1 MHMVEKIYTFKKGNQ
16 MSRTMDLA
24 GKLIFETLKILK
36 ENDGEMASSLLMEA
50 LSKRV
55 SLDEWAKGTLEKT
68 GNIRWQS
75 ILHFYSIDLIKA
87 GYLLKKKGVWY
98 LTPEGEKAMA
108 KGEKEL
114 LRSAQN
120 LYRVWKEKNKKEEN
134 IQNGNKD
141 VQDEQIEEVSQRVSS
156 LLEDA
161 RAKANQSFTKFI
173 LEEFDPYSFQELC
186 GALFRGMGYYTP
198 FIAPKGKDGGV
209 DVIAY
214 KDPIGSTTPHIKIQI
229 KYRQDTKATSQ
240 ELRQLKGILTTND
253 IGVFI
258 SISGFAS
265 DALKEFKHSSPHI
278 ELIDLERFIELWQEF
293 YDKMK
298 DEDKALMPISP
309 VYFVDK
315 D

>member
-1 MHMVEKIYTFKKGNQ
+1 
-16 MSRTMDLA
+16 MSRTVDLA
-24 GKLIFETLKILK
+24 GKLVFETLKLLK

-55 SLDEWAKGTLEKT
+55 YLDDWAKSTLEKT

-75 ILHFYSIDLIKA
+75 ILQFYSIDLIKA

-98 LTPEGEKAMA
+98 LTPEGEKAVDN
-108 KGEKEL
+108 GEKEL
-114 LRSAQN
+114 LKSAQN
-120 LYRVWKEKNKKEEN
+120 LYHIWKEKNKKETLTKTS
-134 IQNGNKD
+134 NKD
-141 VQDEQIEEVSQRVSS
+141 VPDEQIEEATQKVSS
-156 LLEDA
+156 LLDDA

-293 YDKMK
+293 YEKMK

>member
-1 MHMVEKIYTFKKGNQ
+1 
-16 MSRTMDLA
+16 MSRTVDLA
-24 GKLIFETLKILK
+24 GKLVFETLKLLK

-55 SLDEWAKGTLEKT
+55 YLDDWAKSTLEKT

-98 LTPEGEKAMA
+98 LTPEGEKAID
-108 KGEKEL
+108 KGEKDL
-114 LRSAQN
+114 LKSAQN
-120 LYRVWKEKNKKEEN
+120 LYHIWKEKNKKETLTKTS
-134 IQNGNKD
+134 NKD
-141 VQDEQIEEVSQRVSS
+141 VPDEQIEEATQKVSS
-156 LLEDA
+156 LLDDA

-293 YDKMK
+293 YEKMK

>member
-1 MHMVEKIYTFKKGNQ
+1 
-16 MSRTMDLA
+16 MSRSTELA
-24 GKLIFETLKILK
+24 SKLMYAAMKLLK
-36 ENDGEMASSLLMEA
+36 ENDGEMPSGLLMA
-50 LSKRV
+50 TLGKTLT
-55 SLDEWAKGTLEKT
+55 LDEWARGTYEKS
-68 GNIRWQS
+68 GYLRWKA
-75 ILHFYSIDLIKA
+75 ILNFYSIDLVTA
-87 GYLLKKKGVWY
+87 GCLVKKKGIWY
-98 LTPEGEKAMA
+98 ITPEGEKILE
-108 KGEKEL
+108 KGEKVLFET
-114 LRSAQN
+114 AQKA
-120 LYRVWKEKNKKEEN
+120 YKEWSSQKKLKENNKITNSSKEE
-134 IQNGNKD
+134 
-141 VQDEQIEEVSQRVSS
+141 EQIEEATQKVSS
-156 LLEDA
+156 LLDDA
-161 RAKANQSFTKFI
+161 RSKANQSFTKFI
-173 LEEFDPYSFQELC
+173 LEEFDPYTFQELC

-240 ELRQLKGILTTND
+240 ELRQLKGILTSND

-265 DALKEFKHSSPHI
+265 DALKEFKHSNPHI

-293 YDKMK
+293 YGNMK

-315 D
+315 E

>member
-1 MHMVEKIYTFKKGNQ
+1 
-16 MSRTMDLA
+16 MSRTVDLA
-24 GKLIFETLKILK
+24 GKLVFETLKLLK

-55 SLDEWAKGTLEKT
+55 YLDDWAKSTLEKT

-98 LTPEGEKAMA
+98 LTPEGEKAID

-114 LRSAQN
+114 LKSAQN
-120 LYRVWKEKNKKEEN
+120 LYHIWKEKNKKETLTKTS
-134 IQNGNKD
+134 NKD
-141 VQDEQIEEVSQRVSS
+141 VPDEQIEEATQKVSS
-156 LLEDA
+156 LLDDA

-293 YDKMK
+293 YEKMK

>member
-1 MHMVEKIYTFKKGNQ
+1 M
-16 MSRTMDLA
+16 
-24 GKLIFETLKILK
+24 
-36 ENDGEMASSLLMEA
+36 
-50 LSKRV
+50 
-55 SLDEWAKGTLEKT
+55 
-68 GNIRWQS
+68 
-75 ILHFYSIDLIKA
+75 IKA

-98 LTPEGEKAMA
+98 LTPEGEKAID

-114 LRSAQN
+114 LKSAQN
-120 LYRVWKEKNKKEEN
+120 LYHIWKEKNKKETLTKTS
-134 IQNGNKD
+134 NKD
-141 VQDEQIEEVSQRVSS
+141 VPDEQIEEATQKVSS
-156 LLEDA
+156 LLDDA

-293 YDKMK
+293 YEKMK

>member
-1 MHMVEKIYTFKKGNQ
+1 
-16 MSRTMDLA
+16 MSRTVDLA
-24 GKLIFETLKILK
+24 GKLVFETLKLLK

-55 SLDEWAKGTLEKT
+55 YLDDWAKSTLEKT

-98 LTPEGEKAMA
+98 LTPEGEKAID

-114 LRSAQN
+114 LKSAQN
-120 LYRVWKEKNKKEEN
+120 LYHIWKEKNKKETLTKTS
-134 IQNGNKD
+134 NKD
-141 VQDEQIEEVSQRVSS
+141 VPDEQIEEVTQKVSS
-156 LLEDA
+156 LLDDA

-214 KDPIGSTTPHIKIQI
+214 KDPIGSTTSHIKIQI

-293 YDKMK
+293 YEKMK

>member
-1 MHMVEKIYTFKKGNQ
+1 
-16 MSRTMDLA
+16 MSRTTELA
-24 GKLIFETLKILK
+24 SKLIFETLKVLK
-36 ENDGEMASSLLMEA
+36 ENDGEMASSLLMET

-55 SLDEWAKGTLEKT
+55 NLDDWARGTLEKT

-98 LTPEGEKAMA
+98 LTPEGEKAID

-114 LRSAQN
+114 LKSAQN
-120 LYRVWKEKNKKEEN
+120 LYRIWKEKNKKEESSQIN
-134 IQNGNKD
+134 NKD
-141 VQDEQIEEVSQRVSS
+141 VPDEQIEAASQKVSS
-156 LLEDA
+156 LLDDA

-293 YDKMK
+293 YEKMK

>member
-1 MHMVEKIYTFKKGNQ
+1 
-16 MSRTMDLA
+16 MSRTVDLA
-24 GKLIFETLKILK
+24 GKLVFETLKLLK

-55 SLDEWAKGTLEKT
+55 YLDDWAKSTLEKT

-75 ILHFYSIDLIKA
+75 ILQFYSIDLIKA

-98 LTPEGEKAMA
+98 LTPEGEKAIDN
-108 KGEKEL
+108 GEKEL
-114 LRSAQN
+114 LKSAQN
-120 LYRVWKEKNKKEEN
+120 LYHIWKEKNKKETLTKTS
-134 IQNGNKD
+134 NKD
-141 VQDEQIEEVSQRVSS
+141 VPDEQIEEATQKVSS
-156 LLEDA
+156 LLDDA

-198 FIAPKGKDGGV
+198 FIAPKGKDVGV

-293 YDKMK
+293 YEKMK

>member
-1 MHMVEKIYTFKKGNQ
+1 
-16 MSRTMDLA
+16 MSRTTELA
-24 GKLIFETLKILK
+24 CKLVFETLKILK
-36 ENDGEMASSLLMEA
+36 ENEGEMPSSVLMA
-50 LSKRV
+50 TLATRV
-55 SLDEWAKGTLEKT
+55 DLDDWAKGILEKS

-75 ILHFYSIDLIKA
+75 ILHFYSIDMIKA
-87 GYLLKKKGVWY
+87 GYILKKKGIWY
-98 LTPEGEKAMA
+98 LTPEGEKAISL
-108 KGEKEL
+108 GDREL
-114 LRSAQN
+114 FRTAQN
-120 LYRVWKEKNKKEEN
+120 KYRLWKEKNKTEKSS
-134 IQNGNKD
+134 QTTSKD
-141 VQDEQIEEVSQRVSS
+141 IPDEQIEEVAQNVSS

-198 FIAPKGKDGGV
+198 FIAPKGKDGGI

-214 KDPIGSTTPHIKIQI
+214 KDPIGSTSPHIKIQI
-229 KYRQDTKATSQ
+229 KYRQDMKATSQ
-240 ELRQLKGILTTND
+240 ELRQLKGVLTSND

-265 DALKEFKHSSPHI
+265 DALKEFKHSNPHI

-293 YDKMK
+293 YEKMK

-315 D
+315 KD

>member
-1 MHMVEKIYTFKKGNQ
+1 
-16 MSRTMDLA
+16 MSRTTELA
-24 GKLIFETLKILK
+24 SKLIFETLKVLK
-36 ENDGEMASSLLMEA
+36 ENDGEMASSLLMET

-55 SLDEWAKGTLEKT
+55 NLDDWARGTLEKT

-98 LTPEGEKAMA
+98 LTPEGEKAID

-114 LRSAQN
+114 LKSAQH
-120 LYRVWKEKNKKEEN
+120 LYRIWKEKNKKEESSQIN
-134 IQNGNKD
+134 NKD
-141 VQDEQIEEVSQRVSS
+141 VPDEQIEAASQKVSS
-156 LLEDA
+156 LLDDA

-293 YDKMK
+293 YEKMK

>member
-1 MHMVEKIYTFKKGNQ
+1 
-16 MSRTMDLA
+16 MSRSADL
-24 GKLIFETLKILK
+24 GSKLIYEALKILK
-36 ENDGEMASSLLMEA
+36 ENDGELSSSILMEYI
-50 LSKRV
+50 SQRIN
-55 SLDEWAKGTLEKT
+55 LDEWAKSSLEKT

-75 ILHFYSIDLIKA
+75 ILHFYSIDLTKA
-87 GYLLKKKGVWY
+87 GYLIKKKGVWY
-98 LTPEGEKAMA
+98 LTPEGEKAME

-114 LRSAQN
+114 FKSAQT
-120 LYRVWKEKNKKEEN
+120 LYREWKQKNKKEEHNQTN
-134 IQNGNKD
+134 IKD
-141 VQDEQIEEVSQRVSS
+141 IPDEQIEEVSQKVSS

-161 RAKANQSFTKFI
+161 RSKANKSFTKYI
-173 LEEFDPYSFQELC
+173 LEEFDPYTFQELC

-198 FIAPKGKDGGV
+198 FIAPRGKDGGV

-253 IGVFI
+253 IGIFI
-258 SISGFAS
+258 SVSGFAS
-265 DALKEFKHSSPHI
+265 DALKEFKHSNPHI

-293 YDKMK
+293 YGKMN
-298 DEDKALMPISP
+298 DEDKSLMPISP

-315 D
+315 E

>member
-1 MHMVEKIYTFKKGNQ
+1 
-16 MSRTMDLA
+16 MSRTVDLA
-24 GKLIFETLKILK
+24 GKLVFETLKLLK

-55 SLDEWAKGTLEKT
+55 YLDDWAKSTLEKT
-68 GNIRWQS
+68 GNIRCQS
-75 ILHFYSIDLIKA
+75 ILNFYSIDLIKA

-98 LTPEGEKAMA
+98 LTPEGEKAID

-114 LRSAQN
+114 LKSAQN
-120 LYRVWKEKNKKEEN
+120 LYHIWKEKNKKETLTKTS
-134 IQNGNKD
+134 NKD
-141 VQDEQIEEVSQRVSS
+141 VPDEQIEEATQKVSS
-156 LLEDA
+156 LLDDA

-293 YDKMK
+293 YEKMK

>member
-1 MHMVEKIYTFKKGNQ
+1 
-16 MSRTMDLA
+16 
-24 GKLIFETLKILK
+24 
-36 ENDGEMASSLLMEA
+36 MEYI
-50 LSKRV
+50 SQRIN
-55 SLDEWAKGTLEKT
+55 LDEWAKSSLEKT

-75 ILHFYSIDLIKA
+75 ILHFYSIDLTKA
-87 GYLLKKKGVWY
+87 GYLIKKKGVWY
-98 LTPEGEKAMA
+98 LTPEGEKAME

-114 LRSAQN
+114 FKSAQT
-120 LYRVWKEKNKKEEN
+120 LYREWKQKNKKEEHSQTN
-134 IQNGNKD
+134 IKD
-141 VQDEQIEEVSQRVSS
+141 IPDEQIEEVSQKVSS

-161 RAKANQSFTKFI
+161 RSKANKSFTKYI
-173 LEEFDPYSFQELC
+173 LEEYDHYTFQELC

-198 FIAPKGKDGGV
+198 FIAPRGKDGGV

-253 IGVFI
+253 IGIFI
-258 SISGFAS
+258 SVSGFAS
-265 DALKEFKHSSPHI
+265 DALKEFKHSNPHI

-293 YDKMK
+293 YGKMN
-298 DEDKALMPISP
+298 DEDKSLMPISP

-315 D
+315 E

>member
-1 MHMVEKIYTFKKGNQ
+1 
-16 MSRTMDLA
+16 MSRTTDLA
-24 GKLIFETLKILK
+24 SKLVFEALKILK
-36 ENDGEMASSLLMEA
+36 DNEGELASASLMDV

-55 SLDEWAKGTLEKT
+55 SLDDWAKGILEKS
-68 GNIRWQS
+68 GNVRWKS

-87 GYLLKKKGVWY
+87 GYLIKKKGVWY
-98 LTPEGEKAMA
+98 LTPEGEKALE
-108 KGEKEL
+108 KGEKDL
-114 LRSAQN
+114 FKSAQT
-120 LYRVWKEKNKKEEN
+120 LYKIWYEKNQF
-134 IQNGNKD
+134 IDKD
-141 VQDEQIEEVSQRVSS
+141 VPEDKIEEETQKVSS
-156 LLEDA
+156 ILDDA
-161 RAKANQSFTKFI
+161 RSKANQSFRKFI

-198 FIAPKGKDGGV
+198 FVAPKGKDGGV

-240 ELRQLKGILTTND
+240 ELRQLKGILTSND

-265 DALKEFKHSSPHI
+265 DALKEFKHSNPHI
-278 ELIDLERFIELWQEF
+278 ELIDLERFVELWQEF
-293 YDKMK
+293 YGNMK

-315 D
+315 V

>member
-1 MHMVEKIYTFKKGNQ
+1 
-16 MSRTMDLA
+16 MSRTTDLA
-24 GKLIFETLKILK
+24 SKLIFETLKVLK
-36 ENDGEMASSLLMEA
+36 ENDGEMASSLLMET
-50 LSKRV
+50 LSRRV
-55 SLDEWAKGTLEKT
+55 NLDDWARGTLEKT

-87 GYLLKKKGVWY
+87 GYLIKKKGVWY
-98 LTPEGEKAMA
+98 LTPEGEKAMD

-114 LRSAQN
+114 LMSAQN
-120 LYRVWKEKNKKEEN
+120 LYRLWKEKNKKEEP
-134 IQNGNKD
+134 IQNHSKD
-141 VQDEQIEEVSQRVSS
+141 VPDEQIEEASQKVSS
-156 LLEDA
+156 LLDDA

-214 KDPIGSTTPHIKIQI
+214 KDPIGSATPHIKIQI
-229 KYRQDTKATSQ
+229 KYRQDIKATSQ

-265 DALKEFKHSSPHI
+265 DALKEFKHSNPHI

>member
-1 MHMVEKIYTFKKGNQ
+1 MT
-16 MSRTMDLA
+16 
-24 GKLIFETLKILK
+24 
-36 ENDGEMASSLLMEA
+36 
-50 LSKRV
+50 
-55 SLDEWAKGTLEKT
+55 
-68 GNIRWQS
+68 
-75 ILHFYSIDLIKA
+75 
-87 GYLLKKKGVWY
+87 
-98 LTPEGEKAMA
+98 
-108 KGEKEL
+108 
-114 LRSAQN
+114 
-120 LYRVWKEKNKKEEN
+120 
-134 IQNGNKD
+134 
-141 VQDEQIEEVSQRVSS
+141 
-156 LLEDA
+156 
-161 RAKANQSFTKFI
+161 
-173 LEEFDPYSFQELC
+173 PYSFQELC

-240 ELRQLKGILTTND
+240 GLRQLKGILTTND

-293 YDKMK
+293 YEKMK

>member
-1 MHMVEKIYTFKKGNQ
+1 
-16 MSRTMDLA
+16 MSRTTELA
-24 GKLIFETLKILK
+24 SKLIFETLKVLK
-36 ENDGEMASSLLMEA
+36 ENDGEMASSLLMET

-55 SLDEWAKGTLEKT
+55 NLDDWARGTLEKT

-98 LTPEGEKAMA
+98 LTPEGEKAID

-114 LRSAQN
+114 LKSAQN
-120 LYRVWKEKNKKEEN
+120 LYRIWKEKNKKEESSQIN
-134 IQNGNKD
+134 NKD
-141 VQDEQIEEVSQRVSS
+141 VPDEQIEVASQKVSS
-156 LLEDA
+156 LLDDA

-293 YDKMK
+293 YEKMK

>member
-1 MHMVEKIYTFKKGNQ
+1 
-16 MSRTMDLA
+16 MSKTAELA
-24 GKLIFETLKILK
+24 CKLMYETLKLLK
-36 ENDGEMASSLLMEA
+36 ETDGEMPSSVLMTT

-55 SLDEWAKGTLEKT
+55 DLDDWAKETLEKT

-75 ILHFYSIDLIKA
+75 ILHFYSIDMMKA
-87 GYLLKKKGVWY
+87 GYILKKKGVWY
-98 LTPEGEKAMA
+98 LTPEGEKAISL
-108 KGEKEL
+108 GDKEL
-114 LRSAQN
+114 FRTAQAE
-120 LYRVWKEKNKKEEN
+120 YRRWKEKNKQAKLSPLTS
-134 IQNGNKD
+134 KD
-141 VQDEQIEEVSQRVSS
+141 IPDEQIEEVSQNVPA
-156 LLEDA
+156 LLEEA

-173 LEEFDPYSFQELC
+173 LDAFDAYSFQELC

-214 KDPIGSTTPHIKIQI
+214 KDPIGSTSPHIKIQI
-229 KYRQDTKATSQ
+229 KYRQDIKASSQ
-240 ELRQLKGILTTND
+240 EVRQLKGVLTNND
-253 IGVFI
+253 IGVFV
-258 SISGFAS
+258 SIAGFAS

-315 D
+315 KE